1 MMRSICFL
9 FLVLAFCLGCSN
21 VDDQAE
27 PAEVISTF
35 DGLAQSVFDSSV
47 RVRSRGSI
55 GSASAVGYLRLEGTD
70 YIPEPDILR
79 ATHVEFGTNAHVAG
93 KVNEGHVL
101 DVWNHGDLVASVKV
115 KTCERWFKSGVAKDL
130 ANFVV
135 SLEELGGAQ
144 PVVPL
149 TPYGELSVSPGDMVF
164 ASGCSDGRHPRAR
177 CGNVYKVSDGLI
189 YYEPQSIPG
198 DSGSGLFAWSDTR
211 GQWET
216 VGRTAWAVQ
225 EGGRWLGL
233 AMTSDRI
240 HDIKAGRVSTD
251 YALPAGA
258 VEIDQVGI
266 AQLPVGAV
274 RLDRFKSVAFQQEPA
289 ASPEPLE
296 VSSRVHRWR
305 FPIREGDIEPKRPRI
320 RDFSLFG
327 NLFEFLKNC
336 FKYAKIAAI
345 VGLLIFLYVAPTMMT
360 PLSWDWGLKAI
371 GLLIAK
377 VLK

>member
-1 MMRSICFL
+1 MRSIFFVCL
-9 FLVLAFCLGCSN
+9 ILAFCLGCSN

-70 YIPEPDILR
+70 YIPEADILR
-79 ATHVEFGTNAHVAG
+79 STHVEFGTNAHVAG

-164 ASGCSDGRHPRAR
+164 ASVGCSATGA
-177 CGNVYKVSDGLI
+177 
-189 YYEPQSIPG
+189 
-198 DSGSGLFAWSDTR
+198 T
-211 GQWET
+211 
-216 VGRTAWAVQ
+216 
-225 EGGRWLGL
+225 L
-233 AMTSDRI
+233 A
-240 HDIKAGRVSTD
+240 H
-251 YALPAGA
+251 
-258 VEIDQVGI
+258 
-266 AQLPVGAV
+266 
-274 RLDRFKSVAFQQEPA
+274 VAEMFI
-289 ASPEPLE
+289 
-296 VSSRVHRWR
+296 R
-305 FPIREGDIEPKRPRI
+305 FPM
-320 RDFSLFG
+320 
-327 NLFEFLKNC
+327 
-336 FKYAKIAAI
+336 A
-345 VGLLIFLYVAPTMMT
+345 
-360 PLSWDWGLKAI
+360 
-371 GLLIAK
+371 
-377 VLK
+377 